1 MDGLAH
7 AAVAA
12 RPPAIE
18 RAELEVAI
26 REQFGLKGKYMPLV
40 SERDQNFH
48 LVADDGNEYVA
59 KVTSLAEPPIV
70 SDFQIAAL
78 LYLEPSGI
86 AVPKVIRTCD
96 GTVSGVVNSAGH
108 DHKLRLVSYL
118 PGAQLASVAVDRDIA
133 IDFGARLA
141 KLDVA
146 LRAFSHPGDQPV
158 LLWDMQR
165 AGELREFVSC
175 IDAADT
181 RTAVERALYDFDNA
195 VAPGLGQL
203 RAQVIHGDAN
213 PGNVLVDPDSHRV
226 AGFIDFGDMVRAP
239 VVCEIAIAA
248 SYLRSDES
256 SPLELIA
263 PFVAGYDSVS
273 PLQRN
278 EKSLLFDLVRTR
290 LATTITLLFWRLRAR
305 DADDPYREKT
315 LRDESDAMRFLG
327 ALDAYGRSG
336 FLEAIA
342 GAG

>member
-12 RPPAIE
+12 APPAIE

-26 REQFGLKGKYMPLV
+26 REQFGLGGKYTPLV

-48 LVADDGNEYVA
+48 LAADDGNEYVA
-59 KVTSLAEPPIV
+59 KVTSQTEPAIV

-86 AVPKVIRTCD
+86 AVPEVIRTCD
-96 GTVSGVVNSAGH
+96 GSVSGVVNVAGH
-108 DHKLRLVSYL
+108 DHMLRLVSYL
-118 PGAQLASVAVDRDIA
+118 PGVQLASVAVDRDIA
-133 IDFGARLA
+133 FDFGAGLA
-141 KLDVA
+141 KLDVE

-158 LLWDMQR
+158 LLWDMRR
-165 AGELREFVSC
+165 ASELRGLITC
-175 IDAADT
+175 IDGAET
-181 RTAVERALYDFDNA
+181 RVAVERALDDFDGA

-203 RAQVIHGDAN
+203 RTQVIHGDAN
-213 PGNVLVDPDSHRV
+213 PGNVLIEPDSRRV
-226 AGFIDFGDMVRAP
+226 AGFIDFGDMLRAP
-239 VVCEIAIAA
+239 VVCDIAIAA
-248 SYLRSDES
+248 AYLRSDES
-256 SPLELIA
+256 NPLELVA
-263 PFVAGYDSVS
+263 PFVAGYESVS
-273 PLQRN
+273 PIQRA

-336 FLEAIA
+336 FLRAIA